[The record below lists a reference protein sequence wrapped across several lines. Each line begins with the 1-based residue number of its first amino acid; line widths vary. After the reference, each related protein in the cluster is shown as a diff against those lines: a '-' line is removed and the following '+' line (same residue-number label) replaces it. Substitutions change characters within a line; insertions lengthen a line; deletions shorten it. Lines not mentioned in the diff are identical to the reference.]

1 MPTAPSERTARI
13 RVVVVDADD
22 LVRETVAALLGI
34 GDRIEVV
41 GIAGQVAAAID
52 LVRTAEPDVL
62 IVDPRLPDV
71 DEGLAFIKQVHAV
84 APDVRVVIACPQEL
98 LAQEQLAAGTDR
110 CVRKTFRPD
119 DLTAAI
125 VAASESMPA

>member
-1 MPTAPSERTARI
+1 MPTPPYEPTARI

-34 GDRIEVV
+34 GERIEVV
-41 GIAGQVAAAID
+41 GIAGQVAPAID
-52 LVRTAEPDVL
+52 LVRTASPDVV

-71 DEGLAFIKQVHAV
+71 DDGLAFIREVHAV
-84 APDVRVVIACPQEL
+84 APTVRVVIACPQEL
-98 LAQEQLAAGTDR
+98 ISQDALAIGPDR
-110 CVRKTFRPD
+110 CLRKTFRPD

-125 VAASESMPA
+125 VAASESLPA

>member
-1 MPTAPSERTARI
+1 MQSASFESPGPL

-41 GIAGQVAAAID
+41 GLAGQAGSATD
-52 LVRTAEPDVL
+52 LVINARPDVVL
-62 IVDPRLPDV
+62 VDPRLPDI
-71 DEGLAFIKQVHAV
+71 EAGLAFIRRLHDL
-84 APDVRVVIACPQEL
+84 APLTRVLVICSPEFLDVVG
-98 LAQEQLAAGTDR
+98 LADGVDA
-110 CVRKTFRPD
+110 CVRKTFRPA

-125 VAASESMPA
+125 VAVSQAA